1 MDMDYGKIVEN
12 LAVFVIAAGIYYFKE
27 KKTKKETREEI
38 DKKVKALEDVN
49 RQLMAAI
56 SQKQDKE
63 VFDRRV
69 LLTSLNVIQSVKH
82 ICTDIKKRAGA
93 HRVDYWY
100 LHNGVITSQ
109 RLHII
114 KASMLVEDTNGST
127 TITSSQNI
135 PVAHFYRNIA
145 ALADE
150 TGRDYIHT
158 FESEIKD
165 ELSSLIMAFGVS
177 TFYAFKTYDE
187 SGYFEGMVTVG
198 FQEKKY
204 TMPQNVL
211 SLVKLRVASVTPTI
225 QDQIKISHEQ
235 NKLRESN
242 EQY

>member
-1 MDMDYGKIVEN
+1 
-12 LAVFVIAAGIYYFKE
+12 
-27 KKTKKETREEI
+27 
-38 DKKVKALEDVN
+38 
-49 RQLMAAI
+49 
-56 SQKQDKE
+56 
-63 VFDRRV
+63 
-69 LLTSLNVIQSVKH
+69 
-82 ICTDIKKRAGA
+82 
-93 HRVDYWY
+93 
-100 LHNGVITSQ
+100 
-109 RLHII
+109 
-114 KASMLVEDTNGST
+114 MLVEDTNGST